1 MSTAQDHGRV
11 LVAMS
16 GGVDSSVAA
25 AILVEQG
32 YEAIGATMCLLRS
45 PSERAASGCCSIEAA
60 EDARRVADK
69 LGIRHVVLPM
79 QDVFARVVIKDFVE
93 EYSRGH
99 TPNPCLRCN
108 RFVKFDELL
117 ERARSLGADH
127 LATGHYG
134 RIRHDPERGRWL
146 LLRGVDKSKDQS
158 YALYMMTQAQLERT
172 LFPLGGWTKQ
182 ETRRRAAELG
192 LGVADKPDS
201 QEICFVP
208 DRNYP
213 AFLRQVAPELVRPGP
228 IADPSGKVIGQHR
241 GIAFYTVGQR
251 KRLGISSGEPRYVLR
266 LDPENNMIVVGD
278 EKDLYS
284 TTLVAKDV
292 NLIATERL
300 PQALAV
306 TAKIRYNTRDSAAT
320 VRPLSDDMAA
330 VVFEQPQRAITAGQ
344 AVVLY
349 QGDIL
354 VGGGTIA
361 DAREAERALVSC
373 EPRAVSNGP
382 LALTACDS

>member
-1 MSTAQDHGRV
+1 M
-11 LVAMS
+11 
-16 GGVDSSVAA
+16 
-25 AILVEQG
+25 
-32 YEAIGATMCLLRS
+32 
-45 PSERAASGCCSIEAA
+45 
-60 EDARRVADK
+60 
-69 LGIRHVVLPM
+69 
-79 QDVFARVVIKDFVE
+79 
-93 EYSRGH
+93 
-99 TPNPCLRCN
+99 
-108 RFVKFDELL
+108 
-117 ERARSLGADH
+117 
-127 LATGHYG
+127 
-134 RIRHDPERGRWL
+134 
-146 LLRGVDKSKDQS
+146 
-158 YALYMMTQAQLERT
+158 
-172 LFPLGGWTKQ
+172 
-182 ETRRRAAELG
+182 
-192 LGVADKPDS
+192 
-201 QEICFVP
+201 P